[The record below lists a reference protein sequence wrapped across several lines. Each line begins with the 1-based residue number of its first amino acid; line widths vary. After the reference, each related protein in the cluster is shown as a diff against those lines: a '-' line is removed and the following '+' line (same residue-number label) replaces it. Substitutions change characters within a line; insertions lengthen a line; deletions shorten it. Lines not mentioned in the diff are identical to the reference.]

1 MTAKILTD
9 QTFLNGQSIPSSEI
23 TNLVFAGFAHFTALQ
38 VRNKM
43 IKGLDLHLDRLRK
56 ASIELYGMA
65 LPDALVESYITSAVE
80 SGARDQS
87 LTVTIYSPKGEFTAD
102 SMDIEPKVLI
112 RSTPAENGPTGPL
125 RLATIN
131 HERPLAEIKHVG
143 EIGKTYYLHQ
153 AVRQGFD
160 DAVFMNSNGY
170 LSEGTIWN
178 LAFWDGETVIWP
190 KARILKGTMMAMVQ
204 RQLNQLKIPQRSES
218 ITLNRLSELTGA
230 AVMNSWTP
238 GVSISEIASNIF
250 INSDQLI
257 SLLHRAYYTEPARKV
272 LENTN

>member
-1 MTAKILTD
+1 MTTKILTD
-9 QTFLNGQSIPSSEI
+9 QTFLNGQSVPNSEI

-43 IKGLDLHLDRLRK
+43 IKGLDLHLERLRQ
-56 ASIELYGMA
+56 ASIELYGKTLA
-65 LPDALVESYITSAVE
+65 DELVRSYIHSAVE
-80 SGARDQS
+80 SGPVDQS

-102 SMDIEPKVLI
+102 SMDVEPKVLI
-112 RSTPAENGPTGPL
+112 RTAPPENGPTGSL
-125 RLATIN
+125 RLAAIN
-131 HERPLAEIKHVG
+131 HDRPLAEIKHVG

-160 DAVFMNSNGY
+160 DAVFMNTSGY

-178 LAFWDGETVIWP
+178 LAFWDGKTVIWP

-204 RQLNQLKIPQRSES
+204 RQLSQLKIPQRSEP
-218 ITLNRLSELTGA
+218 ITLNRLSELKGA

-250 INSDQLI
+250 TNSDQLI
-257 SLLHRAYYTEPARKV
+257 SLLHRAYKTEPAKKF
-272 LENTN
+272 